1 MEAAGLGSG
10 STDRIAV
17 INSRMS
23 ISPVDVS
30 DGLRKEKLHPM
41 FCGGRSEDVT
51 RPAAVRVMVMVPTAR

>member
-30 DGLRKEKLHPM
+30 DGLRKDKLHPCFAEAGQKM
-41 FCGGRSEDVT
+41 
-51 RPAAVRVMVMVPTAR
+51 